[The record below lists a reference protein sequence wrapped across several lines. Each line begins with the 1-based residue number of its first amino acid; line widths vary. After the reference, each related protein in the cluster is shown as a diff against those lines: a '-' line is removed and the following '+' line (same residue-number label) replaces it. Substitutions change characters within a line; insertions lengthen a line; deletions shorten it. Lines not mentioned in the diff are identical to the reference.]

1 MAQNQF
7 QCLSQRN
14 KAKRDACL
22 SKLKASEMK
31 EVDLYVLHG
40 PQFFSLWLAKQQ
52 SQGLEQTAISQK
64 LEDLGLSELAQKLVL
79 NTASLTKQF
88 ASQALDVKAM
98 GALALDMQRGGSILG
113 KYEIT
118 QNGTKSYISF
128 KGNHKLRTIITGTRY
143 LSTNIKMLSLGIG
156 QQGLKASAKGGVL
169 ITVLFSVSHHTLELV
184 LKKDYLM
191 TNWVVDVATDITIAS
206 VAAVFGYAV
215 GTLAVSSIS
224 VVIIPVLAGFS
235 VAFYVQGELTTYESR
250 YQIRDKLVKALNQ
263 SLQKSVERDLK
274 QLEQNIN
281 QMKGVTSMNNST
293 QHFF

>member
-1 MAQNQF
+1 MAHNQF

-22 SKLKASEMK
+22 SKLNASEMK

-52 SQGLEQTAISQK
+52 NQGLEQTAISQK

-79 NTASLTKQF
+79 NTASLTNQF

-128 KGNHKLRTIITGTRY
+128 KGNHKLRTVIKGTRY
-143 LSTNIKMLSLGIG
+143 LSTNTKMLKLGIG
-156 QQGLKASAKGGVL
+156 QQGLKASASGGVI
-169 ITVLFSVSHHTLELV
+169 ITVVFSVSHHTLELV

-191 TNWVVDVATDITIAS
+191 TNWVVDITSDIVKASIAACIGFLVASA
-206 VAAVFGYAV
+206 FGA
-215 GTLAVSSIS
+215 TS
-224 VVIIPVLAGFS
+224 VVVIPLAIGFS
-235 VAFYVQGELTTYESR
+235 IAFIIQTALGIAEDQLKLKETIVAS
-250 YQIRDKLVKALNQ
+250 LNQ
-263 SLQKSVERDLK
+263 SVEISAKNEIEGLNKRVDTMRA
-274 QLEQNIN
+274 IS
-281 QMKGVTSMNNST
+281 SMNQST
-293 QHFF
+293 YRFF

>member
-1 MAQNQF
+1 MAKNQF

-14 KAKRDACL
+14 KANRDACL

-40 PQFFSLWLAKQQ
+40 PQFFALWLAKQE

-64 LEDLGLSELAQKLVL
+64 LENLGLPELAQKIILT
-79 NTASLTKQF
+79 TASLTNQF
-88 ASQALDVKAM
+88 AGQALDVKAM

-118 QNGTKSYISF
+118 QNGAKSYISF
-128 KGNHKLRTIITGTRY
+128 KGNHKLRTVIKGTRY
-143 LSTNIKMLSLGIG
+143 LTTNTKMLSLGIG

-191 TNWVVDVATDITIAS
+191 TNWVVDVTSDIVKASIAACIGFLVASAFGAT
-206 VAAVFGYAV
+206 
-215 GTLAVSSIS
+215 S
-224 VVIIPVLAGFS
+224 VVVIPLVIGFS
-235 VAFYVQGELTTYESR
+235 IAFVIQTALGIVEDQLKLKETIVAS
-250 YQIRDKLVKALNQ
+250 LNQ
-263 SLQKSVERDLK
+263 SVEISAKNEIEGLNKRIDT
-274 QLEQNIN
+274 
-281 QMKGVTSMNNST
+281 MKAISSMNQST
-293 QHFF
+293 YRFF

>member
-1 MAQNQF
+1 VAKNQF

-14 KAKRDACL
+14 KANRDACL

-40 PQFFSLWLAKQQ
+40 PQFFALWLAKQE

-64 LEDLGLSELAQKLVL
+64 LENLGLPELAQKIILT
-79 NTASLTKQF
+79 TASLTNQF
-88 ASQALDVKAM
+88 AGQALDVKAM

-118 QNGTKSYISF
+118 QNGAKSYISF
-128 KGNHKLRTIITGTRY
+128 KGNHKLRTVIKGTRY
-143 LSTNIKMLSLGIG
+143 LTTNTKMLSLGIG

-191 TNWVVDVATDITIAS
+191 TNWVVDVTSDIVKASIAACIGFLVASAFGAT
-206 VAAVFGYAV
+206 
-215 GTLAVSSIS
+215 S
-224 VVIIPVLAGFS
+224 VVVIPLVIGFS
-235 VAFYVQGELTTYESR
+235 IAFVIQTALGIVEDQLKLKETIVAS
-250 YQIRDKLVKALNQ
+250 LNQ
-263 SLQKSVERDLK
+263 SVEISAKNEIEGLNKRIDT
-274 QLEQNIN
+274 
-281 QMKGVTSMNNST
+281 MKAISSMNQST
-293 QHFF
+293 YRFF